1 MITIVIHR
9 ASRETLRKDLK
20 FLIKTCN
27 LEETNFISS
36 NTIRIKSVMRDP
48 IQIVGFVGN
57 DIETLGDVEPD
68 FYQVSDNHMAH
79 QLKRK
84 TNGIELESIS
94 QIVRIIGMLKD
105 KTKTGGHEYG

>member
-68 FYQVSDNHMAH
+68 FYQVWARGKHIWC
-79 QLKRK
+79 LYRKRCC
-84 TNGIELESIS
+84 
-94 QIVRIIGMLKD
+94 
-105 KTKTGGHEYG
+105 